1 MTKGKIH
8 HLLATLIK
16 SLFLFKIWN
25 YFSISLGDSDTVDL
39 EKVIIEYASFF
50 PISYLLQF
58 FMGAVVLGKMNKI
71 VSCVMKRTLYNLVY
85 FYKHVPLQ
93 LLTNRLEDRN
103 SWAMVLLREITCA
116 KENKEAK
123 GV

>member
-71 VSCVMKRTLYNLVY
+71 VSYVMKRTLYNLVY